1 MDLERN
7 SSIDYPLLQLKMFQS
22 MMWVFIFCS
31 SLTTTF
37 DLQEPLTQP
46 LLCAVG
52 MTAVIRCRW
61 PFLVLFVCGSGS

>member
-7 SSIDYPLLQLKMFQS
+7 SSPAPIKDVSVDDVGL
-22 MMWVFIFCS
+22 IFCS